1 MDIFKYDVYRGPHLG
16 IYTTVNDD
24 FVFIPHGFAK
34 TKAQKLAKYLGTE
47 YVFTSIATSRLMG
60 VLMVANNHGI
70 LLPYNS
76 EPYELERLKK
86 STDLNV
92 TVIDSKYTALG
103 NLICA
108 NDKGAIVSPLI
119 SKEYLKTI
127 EDALGVEAIQK
138 KVAGYQQVGAM
149 VVATSHGGI
158 IHPETDEHDIKTI
171 SSVLGVKMEAAT
183 INGGVPFVSSG
194 ILANNNSIVVGRL
207 TSGPEIMMLT
217 RAFTD

>member
-1 MDIFKYDVYRGPHLG
+1 MPVQE
-16 IYTTVNDD
+16 D
-24 FVFIPHGFAK
+24 FCK
-34 TKAQKLAKYLGTE
+34 DK
-47 YVFTSIATSRLMG
+47 
-60 VLMVANNHGI
+60 
-70 LLPYNS
+70 
-76 EPYELERLKK
+76 EPIGKIMHSDGENFHFVWPSQGLVEASKD
-86 STDLNV
+86 SNV

-217 RAFTD
+217 RAFID